1 MPAKT
6 DNDYIAEYIRERHPS
21 LLGADFALWKLAKM
35 AKEAMEKIA
44 DSLKDMDWKEIAEI
58 IEKGEGDNDEKRAI
72 NDDAGDV

>member
-6 DNDYIAEYIRERHPS
+6 NNDYIAEYIRERHPS
-21 LLGADFALWKLAKM
+21 LLGADFALWKLSKM

-58 IEKGEGDNDEKRAI
+58 IEKGEREVKE
-72 NDDAGDV
+72 